1 MSRKKDET
9 VITSAAYLLFYRR
22 QSATP
27 LGGPFFEQIMAGS
40 SDSPSA
46 SSPNSRGPSPSPVVG
61 EGRRL
66 DGSFRNGS
74 SSASREVGAGHQ
86 TGGGGLAGQA
96 AKKTTNDD
104 EELPPY
110 STVDLKDMSHAQT
123 LEGMDVDEDE
133 AIGMGGESRSRT
145 MGYGEAVWSF
155 NQLNEH
161 EDEHLGTRVVH
172 LPPPNSDAEDDK
184 DSVKVGSDVSNQENR
199 MADFADDE
207 GTTMDV
213 FGTPPRD
220 RLPVMESPW
229 GQPGY
234 EDDGEVVEVRISP
247 PTEEEEAEKELAKA
261 E

>member
-1 MSRKKDET
+1 
-9 VITSAAYLLFYRR
+9 
-22 QSATP
+22 
-27 LGGPFFEQIMAGS
+27 MAGS
-40 SDSPSA
+40 SDLPSA
-46 SSPNSRGPSPSPVVG
+46 SPPNSRGPSPSPVVG

-66 DGSFRNGS
+66 DDSSRNGL
-74 SSASREVGAGHQ
+74 SSASRGAGAGHQ

-96 AKKTTNDD
+96 AMRTTNDD

-110 STVDLKDMSHAQT
+110 STVDLKDISHTQT

-133 AIGMGGESRSRT
+133 AIGMGVEDQPRTRSF
-145 MGYGEAVWSF
+145 GDPVWSF

-172 LPPPNSDAEDDK
+172 LPPPNSDAEEDR
-184 DSVKVGSDVSNQENR
+184 DSVKVGSEVSAPENR

-220 RLPVMESPW
+220 QLPAMESPW
-229 GQPGY
+229 RQSGY
-234 EDDGEVVEVRISP
+234 EDDGEVAEVRVSP
-247 PTEEEEAEKELAKA
+247 PPEEEEVERRLVKA